1 MSNAVAAAIAL
12 NAEIT
17 GGSVP
22 WAETLGRR
30 VTSPSDILTAL
41 RVNAGVGLNAPK
53 DWLKAE
59 LRELPGGAPAEG
71 QGVVGREHGRPVAV
85 STVDGTTCKISGV
98 CTHLGGVLRWND
110 AERSWDCPLHGS
122 RFAADG
128 SLLEGPAVKDLPRAG
143 H

>member
-12 NAEIT
+12 SAEIL

-22 WAETLGRR
+22 WAATLGRR
-30 VTSPSDILTAL
+30 VTTPSDILTSL
-41 RVNAGVGLNAPK
+41 RFNAGVGVNAPK

-59 LRELPGGAPAEG
+59 LQELPGEAPGEG
-71 QGVVGREHGRPVAV
+71 QGVVGRRKGRPVAE
-85 STVDGTTCKISGV
+85 STVDGRTCRVSGV

-128 SLLEGPAVKDLPRAG
+128 TLLEGPAVKDLPRVDG
-143 H
+143 